1 MALTLNQKVVVWTS
15 GQVGKSIGAGECWDL
30 ADRALKQAGAG
41 SSADFG
47 PTGDDADYVWG
58 TEVPDLKDAQPG
70 DILQYRDYLMTTKT
84 TIEVTFEDDYGY
96 ESWSEATDGRP
107 HHTAI
112 VATTPGNGA
121 LTVLEQNHRGNHENV
136 RSTALR
142 FTDAPAKVTRARQLT
157 KRKDNGKMQMATVIT
172 TVEVSVSGTLKAYR
186 PTTN

>member
-1 MALTLNQKVVVWTS
+1 MALTLNQKVVIWAS

-30 ADRALKQAGAG
+30 ADRALAQAGAG
-41 SSADFG
+41 GSADFG

-58 TEVPDLKDAQPG
+58 TEVNDLKDAQPG

-84 TIEVTFEDDYGY
+84 TVDVTFDDQSGY

-112 VATTPGNGA
+112 IATMPGNGA
-121 LTVLEQNHRGNHENV
+121 LTVLEQNHRGNHETV
-136 RSTALR
+136 RRTALR
-142 FTDAPAKVTRARQLT
+142 YSDAPAQVTRVRQLM
-157 KRKDNGKMQMATVIT
+157 KRKDNGKMQMAAVVT

-186 PTTN
+186 PKTK

>member
-1 MALTLNQKVVVWTS
+1 MALTLNQQVLVWAS
-15 GQVGKSIGAGECWDL
+15 GQVGKSVGAGECWDL

-58 TEVPDLKDAQPG
+58 TEVNDLKDAQPG

-84 TIEVTFEDDYGY
+84 TVDVTFDDQSGY

-112 VATTPGNGA
+112 IATMPGNGA
-121 LTVLEQNHRGNHENV
+121 LTVLEQNHRGNHETV
-136 RSTALR
+136 RRTALR
-142 FTDAPAKVTRARQLT
+142 YNDAPAQVTRVRQLM
-157 KRKDNGKMQMATVIT
+157 KRKDNGKMQMATVVT

-186 PTTN
+186 PKTK